1 MLSSPKNKMNLS
13 GLVARKKI
21 VLGLAIGLAALL
33 LLPTFCLTAAPAQGT
48 QQPARPAADQVL
60 GTVTAVNAAD
70 KTFTVKEDKTGTEYA
85 VTASG
90 ARRFLKCRPARRT

>member
-1 MLSSPKNKMNLS
+1 MLSSPKNKMSLS

-33 LLPTFCLTAAPAQGT
+33 LLPAFDLTAAPAQGT

-70 KTFTVKEDKTGTEYA
+70 ETLPLRKTRRDRIRSDR
-85 VTASG
+85 SG
-90 ARRFLKCRPARRT
+90 REAFS